1 MSCVID
7 KCSTCMLR
15 YVCEDEAEH
24 HCKTHNF
31 SSYMLDR
38 HSPNYIPKAKKVK
51 VRKVKRR
58 TNMYTVKDL
67 IEALK
72 ECPEEY
78 PVMVHTDDGF
88 RFVVTVGIDLKENTV
103 DLFAE

>member
-1 MSCVID
+1 
-7 KCSTCMLR
+7 
-15 YVCEDEAEH
+15 
-24 HCKTHNF
+24 
-31 SSYMLDR
+31 
-38 HSPNYIPKAKKVK
+38 
-51 VRKVKRR
+51 
-58 TNMYTVKDL
+58 MYTVKDL